1 MIRKILVVIGVFVFL
16 GGCSLAPK
24 YQQPRTPI
32 SDTWPQGEAYGDTQ
46 SVSGIPAAQ
55 ELNWQDFFTDQ
66 KLKKIIET
74 ALDNNRDLRIA
85 ALNVEKARAQYGV
98 RRAELFP
105 AVDAS
110 GAWSEQRRSNDL
122 INPEEPRNV
131 EQYSAD
137 LGIASWEIDFFGR
150 IRSLKDQALEEY
162 MATEQARRSAQI
174 ALISEVSRTYLTF
187 AADRE
192 RLNLTRFTFKNQR
205 DSYNLILANYQTG
218 LATRIDLR
226 RAQTQA
232 DAARRDVQ
240 RYIQLAAQ
248 DLNALNLLAGTQVP
262 EAMLPNDLSSV
273 PPVNGICAGLSSQT
287 LLNRPDIVAAE
298 HRLKGAYAFIGA
310 ARAAFFPRI
319 SLTASMGTASDELSG
334 LFGSGSDTWNFAPGI
349 SMPIFDTRVW
359 AALRV
364 SKADRKIILAEY
376 EKAIQT
382 AFRETA
388 DALAVRGTID
398 RQVAAQESIVDA
410 ATETYSLSNERYNL
424 GIDGYLSVLDA
435 HRFLYAEQQSLI
447 SLQLAKMANQITLY
461 TVLGGGDGLRLQ
473 PQ

>member
-1 MIRKILVVIGVFVFL
+1 MIRNILVILGVFVFL
-16 GGCSLAPK
+16 SACSLAPK
-24 YQQPRTPI
+24 YQQPGMPI
-32 SDTWPQGEAYGDTQ
+32 SDTWPQGEAYENTQ
-46 SVSGIPAAQ
+46 AVSGIPTAQ

-66 KLKKIIET
+66 NLKWIIET

-85 ALNVEKARAQYGV
+85 ALNVEKARAQYGI

-105 AVDAS
+105 ALDAS
-110 GAWSEQRRSNDL
+110 GAWSKQGRSKDL
-122 INPEEPRNV
+122 ISSNESRTL

-137 LGIASWEIDFFGR
+137 LGIASWEVDFFGR

-162 MATEQARRSAQI
+162 LATEQACRSAQI
-174 ALISEVSRTYLTF
+174 ALISEVARAYLTL
-187 AADRE
+187 AADRA
-192 RLNLTRFTFKNQR
+192 RLNLARSTFKSQQ
-205 DSYNLILANYQTG
+205 DSYDLILGNYQIG
-218 LATRIDLR
+218 LTTRIDLR

-232 DAARRDVQ
+232 DVAQRDVQ

-248 DLNALNLLAGTQVP
+248 DRNALNLLAGTQVP
-262 EAMLPNDLSSV
+262 DAMLPVDLGSV
-273 PPVNGICAGLSSQT
+273 PPVSEISAGLSSRV

-319 SLTASMGTASDELSG
+319 SLTASIGTASDELSG
-334 LFGSGSDTWNFAPGI
+334 LFGSGSETWNFAPGI
-349 SMPIFDTRVW
+349 AMPIFDPRIW

-376 EKAIQT
+376 EKTIQT

-388 DALAVRGTID
+388 DALAVQGTID
-398 RQVAAQESIVDA
+398 RQVAAQESVVDA
-410 ATETYSLSNERYNL
+410 TTETFGLSDERYKL

-435 HRFLYAEQQSLI
+435 QRSLYAQQQTLI
-447 SLQLAKMANQITLY
+447 SLQLAKTANQITLY
-461 TVLGGGDGLRLQ
+461 TVLGGGG
-473 PQ
+473 PFKSTK

>member
-105 AVDAS
+105 ALDAS
-110 GAWSEQRRSNDL
+110 GAGSKQGQSKDL
-122 INPEEPRNV
+122 IDPGEPGTV

-137 LGIASWEIDFFGR
+137 LGIVSWEMDFFGR

-162 MATEQARRSAQI
+162 MATAQARRSAQI

>member
-1 MIRKILVVIGVFVFL
+1 MGVSVFL

-24 YQQPRTPI
+24 YQQPRMPV
-32 SDTWPQGEAYGDTQ
+32 SDTWPQGDAYESTQ
-46 SVSGIPAAQ
+46 AVSGRPAAR
-55 ELNWQDFFTDQ
+55 ELNWQDFFTDP
-66 KLKKIIET
+66 KLKNIIET

-85 ALNVEKARAQYGV
+85 ALNVEKARAQYGIQ
-98 RRAELFP
+98 RAELFP

-110 GAWSEQRRSNDL
+110 GARTRQRRSNDL
-122 INPEEPRNV
+122 IDPEEPRTV
-131 EQYSAD
+131 AQYSAD

-162 MATEQARRSAQI
+162 MTTEQACRSAQI
-174 ALISEVSRTYLTF
+174 ALISEVARTYLTL

-192 RLNLTRFTFKNQR
+192 LLNLARVTFKSQQ
-205 DSYNLILANYQTG
+205 DSYNLILGNYQTG
-218 LATRIDLR
+218 LSTRLDLR

-232 DAARRDVQ
+232 DVAQRDVQ

-248 DLNALNLLAGTQVP
+248 DRNALNLLAGTPVP

-273 PPVNGICAGLSSQT
+273 VPVNGIWAGLSSKV

-334 LFGSGSDTWNFAPGI
+334 LFGSGSDTWNFAPRI
-349 SMPIFDTRVW
+349 AMPIFDARIW

-364 SKADRKIILAEY
+364 SKADRKIILTEY

-388 DALAVRGTID
+388 DALAVQGTID
-398 RQVAAQESIVDA
+398 RQVAVQESIVDA
-410 ATETYSLSNERYNL
+410 ATETYSLSDERYNL

-435 HRFLYAEQQSLI
+435 HRSLYDQQQTLI

-461 TVLGGGDGLRLQ
+461 TVLGGGGESPNCR
-473 PQ
+473 